1 MSSKTSVFSS
11 PRLWGYSALLASMS
25 LAPIAH
31 GDVEQLHGDEMGDVY
46 IMDTVTVKPK
56 NESSSTPYYDGDL
69 QHRED
74 RDDPLS
80 DIAQQAQSQ
89 ATQRGLA
96 ESLGLDTIT
105 SDNAYSFDFGQ
116 HVNDGIAQMLDAPPD
131 GVVVG
136 GSNGNYTLTNQ
147 GVTATLTQ
155 NPDNSWTYAL
165 PNGLTM
171 TAGPNGLQIDGIPR
185 NGIPADTNVP
195 VSAPVVIDN
204 TGSTIGIDIHPPQ

>member
-1 MSSKTSVFSS
+1 MSSKKSVFSS
-11 PRLWGYSALLASMS
+11 SRLWGYSVLLASMT

-74 RDDPLS
+74 RDSPLP
-80 DIAQQAQSQ
+80 DIAQLAQSQ

-116 HVNDGIAQMLDAPPD
+116 QVNDGIAQILDAPPD

-147 GVTATLTQ
+147 GITATLTQ

-165 PNGLTM
+165 PNGFTM

-185 NGIPADTNVP
+185 NGIPADTNVT

-204 TGSTIGIDIHPPQ
+204 TGSTIGIDIQAPQ